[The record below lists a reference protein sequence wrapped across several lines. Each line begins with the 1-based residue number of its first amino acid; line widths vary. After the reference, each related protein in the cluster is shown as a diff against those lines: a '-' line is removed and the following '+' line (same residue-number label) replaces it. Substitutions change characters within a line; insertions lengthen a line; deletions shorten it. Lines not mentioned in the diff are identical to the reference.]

1 MSEPTAPVPAV
12 TAPAAAPKTSFWEDL
27 IDIFISPAAVFRRR
41 ENASPWPIFLF
52 VVIGFA
58 VIFYATFPAIQ
69 PAIDG
74 EFTRNLPKM
83 QAQNPNL
90 TPEMTQKIQNGIDT
104 WSRYSAGLLAVA
116 TLLFNGLLVWLIS
129 KLFAAKEGF
138 AAAMLISGYAY
149 LPRLL
154 GAVISGAIA
163 LVVDPTTL
171 NSAAMLT
178 LSPARFLDPNTASP
192 FMIALL
198 SRLDVMII
206 WETVLLAIGVAVIGK
221 IPKDKAAIFGAVMWI
236 VGGLYAL
243 RNAYILS

>member
-1 MSEPTAPVPAV
+1 MSEPTAPAPAV
-12 TAPAAAPKTSFWEDL
+12 TGPAAAPQTSFWEDL
-27 IDIFISPAAVFRRR
+27 IDIFVSPAAVFRRR
-41 ENASPWPIFLF
+41 EKASAWPIFLF

-69 PAIDG
+69 PAIDA
-74 EFTRNLPKM
+74 EFARNLPKL
-83 QAQNPNL
+83 QAQNPAI
-90 TPEMTQKIQNGIDT
+90 TPELASKIQDRVDT
-104 WSRYSAGLLAVA
+104 FSRYTAGGLAIANILLNA
-116 TLLFNGLLVWLIS
+116 LLVWLIS

-138 AAAMLISGYAY
+138 SAAILICSYAY

-163 LVVDPTTL
+163 LMMDPTKL

-178 LSPARFLDPNTASP
+178 LSPARFLDADTTSA
-192 FMIALL
+192 FVIALL

-221 IPKDKAAIFGAVMWI
+221 IPKEKAAIFGVVIWI

-243 RNAYILS
+243 RNAYIIS